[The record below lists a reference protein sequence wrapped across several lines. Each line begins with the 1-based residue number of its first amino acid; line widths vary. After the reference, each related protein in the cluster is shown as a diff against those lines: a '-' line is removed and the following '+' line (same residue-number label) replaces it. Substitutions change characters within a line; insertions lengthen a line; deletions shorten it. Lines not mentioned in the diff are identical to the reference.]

1 MINSGYLYL
10 VVTTVVYCRQQNKY
24 CYLQYLLHLDI
35 ISIIFIKFEGGKD
48 MKLNLSRTSRI
59 AKNSKNKLM
68 ITVSVLL
75 VLLLIVGLIRS
86 IPLQQIIYIVGAFIA
101 VFALDKIVGKLSRK
115 VGG

>member
-1 MINSGYLYL
+1 
-10 VVTTVVYCRQQNKY
+10 
-24 CYLQYLLHLDI
+24 
-35 ISIIFIKFEGGKD
+35 

-101 VFALDKIVGKLSRK
+101 VFALDKIGGKLSRK